1 MTPSPTPFAPRLRAF
16 AIGWR
21 GPSFGLALLGL
32 AACVPGL
39 PGSGPARIALF
50 GGSLIVAA
58 PYGYC
63 INPETATQTGD
74 LAVVLIGRCRDGSQ
88 AAAALVTVT
97 VGPPGSAG
105 VLAAGGPELAA
116 FFTSAQ
122 GRATLARSGKA
133 ADVTISRA
141 VMAGGDFVMLLTD
154 RSAGTYWRAITGLRG
169 RVVTV
174 SAAGTQDV
182 TLTPES
188 GRDVLNATLAALHSA
203 NPPGNAVPSVAPSPA
218 PVPEP

>member
-1 MTPSPTPFAPRLRAF
+1 MTPSLTPFVHCLRRTAL
-16 AIGWR
+16 
-21 GPSFGLALLGL
+21 GLALLGL

-39 PGSGPARIALF
+39 PGSGPTRIALF

-97 VGPPGSAG
+97 VGPPGSAA

-133 ADVTISRA
+133 SDVTISRA
-141 VMAGGDFVMLLTD
+141 VMAGDDFVMLLTD

-169 RVVTV
+169 RIVTV
-174 SAAGTQDV
+174 SAAGTEAV

-203 NPPGNAVPSVAPSPA
+203 NPPTIPATIPA
-218 PVPEP
+218 PNPPASSAP

>member
-1 MTPSPTPFAPRLRAF
+1 MTQHPTPRGIPLRAL
-16 AIGWR
+16 AL
-21 GPSFGLALLGL
+21 GLALLGL
-32 AACVPGL
+32 AACLPGL
-39 PGSGPARIALF
+39 TGSGPARIALF

-63 INPETATQTGD
+63 INPETATQTGES
-74 LAVVLIGRCRDGSQ
+74 AVVLIGRCRDGSQ

-97 VGPPGSAG
+97 VGPSGSAA
-105 VLAAGGPELAA
+105 VMAAGGPELAA
-116 FFTSAQ
+116 FFTSQQ
-122 GRATLARSGKA
+122 GRATLARSGEA
-133 ADVTISRA
+133 SDVTISRA

-174 SAAGTQDV
+174 SAAGTDAV
-182 TLTPES
+182 TLTPEA

-203 NPPGNAVPSVAPSPA
+203 NPPTSPA
-218 PVPEP
+218 P

>member
-1 MTPSPTPFAPRLRAF
+1 MTPCCVILFKLRA
-16 AIGWR
+16 IWLGM
-21 GPSFGLALLGL
+21 ALVGL

-63 INPETATQTGD
+63 INPETATQTGE

-97 VGPPGSAG
+97 VGPPGSAA

-133 ADVTISRA
+133 SDVTISRA
-141 VMAGGDFVMLLTD
+141 VMAGEDFVMLLTD

-174 SAAGTQDV
+174 SAAGTEAV

-188 GRDVLNATLAALHSA
+188 GRDVLNATLAALHNA
-203 NPPGNAVPSVAPSPA
+203 NPPTAPSVPPPAVSPA
-218 PVPEP
+218 IPPAQ